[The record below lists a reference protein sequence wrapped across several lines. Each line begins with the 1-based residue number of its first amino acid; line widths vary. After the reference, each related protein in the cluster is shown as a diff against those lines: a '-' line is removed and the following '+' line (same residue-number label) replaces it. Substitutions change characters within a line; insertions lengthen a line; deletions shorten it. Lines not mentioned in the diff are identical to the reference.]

1 MKKVSDILSRKGSK
15 VISVLPQTR
24 VIDALKVMA
33 DKNIG
38 SVLVMEENKY
48 FGLMTERDYSRKIV
62 LKERS
67 STDTKVNEIMSE
79 NVPTVTP
86 ASTIDECMNLMS
98 DKNIRYLP
106 VMEAGNVTGIVS
118 ISDVVKEMIQ
128 SQQETIS
135 NLKDYLYANS

>member
-24 VIDALKVMA
+24 VIDALRVMA

-38 SVLVMEENKY
+38 SVLIMEENKY

-67 STDTKVNEIMSE
+67 STDTKVSEIMSE

-86 ASTIDECMNLMS
+86 SSTIDECMNLMS

>member
-15 VISVLPQTR
+15 IISVLPQTR

-67 STDTKVNEIMSE
+67 STDTRVNEIMSE
-79 NVPTVTP
+79 QVPNVSP
-86 ASTIDECMNLMS
+86 SDTIDECMNLMS

-106 VMEAGNVTGIVS
+106 VMEAGNVVGIVS
-118 ISDVVKEMIQ
+118 ISDVVKEMIS

-135 NLKDYLYANS
+135 SLKDYLYANS

>member
-67 STDTKVNEIMSE
+67 STDTKVSEIMSE
-79 NVPTVTP
+79 NVPTVTL

-106 VMEAGNVTGIVS
+106 VMESGNVTGIVS
-118 ISDVVKEMIQ
+118 ISDVVKEMIS

-135 NLKDYLYANS
+135 SLKDYLYANS

>member
-24 VIDALKVMA
+24 VIDALRVMA

-38 SVLVMEENKY
+38 SVLIMEENKY

-67 STDTKVNEIMSE
+67 STDTKVSEIMSE

>member
-62 LKERS
+62 LKGKIFHRY
-67 STDTKVNEIMSE
+67 
-79 NVPTVTP
+79 
-86 ASTIDECMNLMS
+86 ASWRDH
-98 DKNIRYLP
+98 
-106 VMEAGNVTGIVS
+106 V
-118 ISDVVKEMIQ
+118 
-128 SQQETIS
+128 
-135 NLKDYLYANS
+135 

>member
-15 VISVLPQTR
+15 IISVLPQTR

-67 STDTKVNEIMSE
+67 STDTRVNEIMSE
-79 NVPTVTP
+79 QVPTVSP
-86 ASTIDECMNLMS
+86 SDTIDECMNLMS

-106 VMEAGNVTGIVS
+106 VMEAGNVVGIVS
-118 ISDVVKEMIQ
+118 ISDVVKEMIS

-135 NLKDYLYANS
+135 SLKDYLYANS

>member
-67 STDTKVNEIMSE
+67 STDTQVGEIMSE

-106 VMEAGNVTGIVS
+106 VMEGGNVTGIVS
-118 ISDVVKEMIQ
+118 ISDVVKEMIS

-135 NLKDYLYANS
+135 SLKDYLYANS

>member
-118 ISDVVKEMIQ
+118 ISDVVKEMIS

-135 NLKDYLYANS
+135 SLKDYLYANS